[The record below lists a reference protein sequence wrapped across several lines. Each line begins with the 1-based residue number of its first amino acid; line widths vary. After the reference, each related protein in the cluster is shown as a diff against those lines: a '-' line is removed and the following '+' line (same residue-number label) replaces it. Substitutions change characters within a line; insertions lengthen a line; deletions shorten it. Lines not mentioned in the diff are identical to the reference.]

1 MMISV
6 CIPVYNT
13 EKVLE
18 RCLESLAKQD
28 FDSFEIVLV
37 NDCSPGKNEKNW
49 SCSKIIK
56 KFKKTTKIPVNY
68 LENAHNLGTLEVR
81 RTLTYEAKGEFIF
94 FLDSDDIIPPNALSV
109 LYKEAVKTDADIIHG
124 TLISGSYEDGKITK
138 GEKQRLNKTYI
149 GQLSD
154 HDIFTK
160 TFIEKQDAMIL
171 CSKLIK
177 TKLLID
183 AFESIPFTYCIT
195 AEDYLI
201 LFFASLNAHSYSGIE
216 DEVYYYIN
224 TEGLTSTKKI
234 TDLESC
240 VKLSTASSVFTIIKT
255 WIDENPSALSPKE
268 VDEIREDAITHLY
281 SNYTHLEALCDPSIK
296 DEAMKILNEF
306 WGESFVNLIKNS
318 LNHSKKE

>member
-1 MMISV
+1 M
-6 CIPVYNT
+6 
-13 EKVLE
+13 
-18 RCLESLAKQD
+18 
-28 FDSFEIVLV
+28 
-37 NDCSPGKNEKNW
+37 NEKYARVDEAMALL
-49 SCSKIIK
+49 SKNDK
-56 KFKKTTKIPVNY
+56 AEKPENLSEQEWTLAQEDFKY
-68 LENAHNLGTLEVR
+68 R
-81 RTLTYEAKGEFIF
+81 Y
-94 FLDSDDIIPPNALSV
+94 
-109 LYKEAVKTDADIIHG
+109 Y
-124 TLISGSYEDGKITK
+124 
-138 GEKQRLNKTYI
+138 
-149 GQLSD
+149 
-154 HDIFTK
+154 
-160 TFIEKQDAMIL
+160 IEKQDAMIL

-183 AFESIPFTYCIT
+183 AFELIPFTYCIT

-216 DEVYYYIN
+216 NEVYYYIN

-255 WIDENPSALSPKE
+255 WIDENPTTLSPKE